1 MTLLRK
7 HPSVQ
12 GWRRR
17 APATDGAGTSARTFL
32 RVSLS
37 STACKQGEGRK
48 NHCCLEGSGRNPLHL
63 GAGNSIKSV
72 LGGMLGPEPQL
83 DKGQGHS
90 EGHIPETQGHSDCLR
105 WMLNQNNKLPVLVSC
120 PQRGRHQVTVDS
132 AGRRVRPCQQTLC
145 ELQPKGKTR
154 SRADSRQ

>member
-1 MTLLRK
+1 MEQGLLPG
-7 HPSVQ
+7 PSSGSLCPLLPVSRGKGGKITVAWRAVAETHCTWGQ
-12 GWRRR
+12 GI
-17 APATDGAGTSARTFL
+17 ASNLF
-32 RVSLS
+32 
-37 STACKQGEGRK
+37 
-48 NHCCLEGSGRNPLHL
+48 
-63 GAGNSIKSV
+63 